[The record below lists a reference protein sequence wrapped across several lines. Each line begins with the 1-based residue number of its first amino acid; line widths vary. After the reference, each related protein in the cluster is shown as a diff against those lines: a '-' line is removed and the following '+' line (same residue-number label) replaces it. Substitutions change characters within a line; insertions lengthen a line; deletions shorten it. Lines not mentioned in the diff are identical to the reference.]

1 VSVIEAEAEPART
14 PASPVRPARSQWGI
28 GALVGLCAAIVAFV
42 SMQAW
47 QAGTNDPDSMSSVL
61 YFQRIAAG
69 RHLEATVLTT
79 SKPLLTV
86 VYGLTWNVA
95 HDWRTIVWETILI
108 HGIGVAL
115 AARLAMRVAGLPAGL
130 FVASALIAST
140 TQLGEVAQANSQ
152 PWALAGWL
160 AAGVAVTSSPPRFGL
175 AGVALLFAG
184 LARIETWLIL
194 GVATVGLLLLALPF
208 IRARQRGWPSARS
221 LVPLMVGWLA
231 VPIQLGH
238 DYLLAGDPLYWLSVP
253 RAYTVLVTPQ
263 LEAFSPL
270 RFGQELLY
278 RYGSMPV
285 LVLLAA
291 VGVAHL
297 VRTQGWA
304 LLIGLSAIIIGG
316 WLLLGSLAVRG
327 IYITA
332 RYYEEPGLAL
342 LLAAGLGAGVVV
354 SWAGGFSAR
363 LRSTAGGISGAGA
376 AMLVAGALSIPG
388 PFDAQLQGRFSALH
402 VASTNL
408 ETVMP
413 TLRRVMSGFPGP
425 APSAVPAGGGFT
437 EVDPRTATMYV
448 PRPLQ
453 RRIAIELE
461 TELTRLA
468 DPTVASRIGPAADLL
483 VPGQYVYHDLN
494 VDVPAAWFVPFEIVE
509 ETSLG
514 GLRLLPIGHG
524 QGGYWLVRVEE

>member
-1 VSVIEAEAEPART
+1 MSA
-14 PASPVRPARSQWGI
+14 RPAASQWGI
-28 GALVGLCAAIVAFV
+28 AAFVGLCAAIVAFV

-69 RHLEATVLTT
+69 RHLEVTVLTT

-86 VYGLTWNVA
+86 VYGLTWNLA
-95 HDWRTIVWETILI
+95 HDWRAIVWETILI

-115 AARLAMRVAGLPAGL
+115 ATRLATRVAGLPAGL
-130 FVASALIAST
+130 FVATALIASV
-140 TQLGEVAQANSQ
+140 TQLGEVAQANSL

-160 AAGVAVTSSPPRFGL
+160 AAGLAVTSSPRRFGL
-175 AGVALLFAG
+175 AGAALLLAG

-194 GVATVGLLLLALPF
+194 GVATVILLTLALP
-208 IRARQRGWPSARS
+208 IVRAHQRGWPSARS
-221 LVPLMVGWLA
+221 LAPLMVGWLA

-238 DYLLAGDPLYWLSVP
+238 DYLLTGDPLYWLSVP
-253 RAYTVLVTPQ
+253 RAYTVLVTPH
-263 LEAFSPL
+263 LEAISPL

-291 VGVAHL
+291 AGTAQL
-297 VRTQGWA
+297 VRTRRWA
-304 LLIGLSAIIIGG
+304 LLSGLSAIVIGG
-316 WLLLGSLAVRG
+316 WLLLGSFAVRG
-327 IYITA
+327 IYITE

-342 LLAAGLGAGVVV
+342 LLAAGLGAGALV
-354 SWAGGFSAR
+354 SWAGGLSAR
-363 LRSTAGGISGAGA
+363 VQSTAGRISGAGA
-376 AMLVAGALSIPG
+376 AMLVAAALSIPG

-402 VASTNL
+402 AASTNL

-413 TLRRVMSGFPGP
+413 ALRRILSDFPRA
-425 APSAVPAGGGFT
+425 APRSVPAVGGFT
-437 EVDPRTATMYV
+437 VVDPRTAAMYV

-461 TELTRLA
+461 IELTRLA
-468 DPTVASRIGPAADLL
+468 DPQVASRIGPAADLL
-483 VPGQYVYHDLN
+483 VPGQYVYHDRS
-494 VDVPAAWFVPFEIVE
+494 VDVPPAWFMPFETIE
-509 ETSLG
+509 ETRLG
-514 GLRLLPIGHG
+514 GLRLLPIEHG
-524 QGGYWLVRVEE
+524 PGGYWLVRVEE